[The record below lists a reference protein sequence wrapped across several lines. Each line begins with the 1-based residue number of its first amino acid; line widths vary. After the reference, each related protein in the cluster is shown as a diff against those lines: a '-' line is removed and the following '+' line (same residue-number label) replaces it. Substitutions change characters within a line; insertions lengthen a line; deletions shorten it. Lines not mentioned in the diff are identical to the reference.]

1 MKRFLAL
8 AAFLALT
15 ASFVLLRDRAV
26 GQTPAAAP
34 PDPHQVMLK
43 TYCVGCHNGR
53 LKTGGLVLE
62 GLSTERVSSDAAT
75 WEKVLKKLR
84 GRLMPPP
91 GLPQPQQ
98 KDIDSFTA
106 YMENALDTQVKGP
119 KAGFVPIQRLNRT
132 EYAASVKAL
141 IGVDVNEKDI
151 LPQDIQVEGFDNIA
165 EALRTSPAFLD
176 QYMTAARHLAKA
188 GVGNM
193 APPISS
199 WTFQIEGNQDPALPF
214 PAGMRG
220 GIKFTHSVPADG
232 DYRFSFFDLDIGLYN
247 RQMQN
252 SETLVLLV
260 DGKPVFKGDLGGEH
274 DLWLA
279 NVKGTDG
286 WQQILDR
293 FQKIPVKLLAGEHE
307 IMAGFI
313 QRSRVESDDNVGGG
327 AGGFGGGPGGP
338 VPIASFRRGI
348 DILEIKGPYNPTG
361 ITKSKTRPM
370 IFVCEPR
377 ASAQGQGSVVRG
389 DDKAELP
396 CAKQIAQNLAHRA
409 YGRPVTEAD
418 MTYLMRFYNEGRL
431 ENQPFDSG
439 VEELVAGVL
448 TSPDFLYRS
457 IRGSK
462 TAGPKT
468 AEFALTDLE
477 LAKRLSFFLWNTPP
491 DAELLKLAETNSLT
505 KPGAVNAQVKRMLA
519 DPKASSLVS
528 GFAMKWLN
536 LNTLD
541 SVVPDAK
548 IFQGFNTTL
557 RRDFEQEAELF
568 LSSILLDNRSVLDL
582 LTSDQTFMNNRLA
595 RHYGVQNGP
604 TTSAFKPVTLT
615 DPARFGLLG
624 KAAVL
629 MRTSYG
635 DRTSPVLRGAW
646 VLDKLIG
653 TPPTPPPPTVV
664 ANLDQKPGEAPK
676 TVRARL
682 EQHRDNAT
690 CKMCHGVI
698 DPTGLALENF
708 DAIGRFRK
716 TDAQANNA
724 PIDASTVMANGTKI
738 DGPVQLREEL
748 ASHPESFVESLT
760 EKLMMYSV
768 NRQLE
773 YFDMPQVRK
782 IVRDA
787 KKDNYT
793 FASLISGVVNSDA
806 FRKQGLPGKT
816 VPKPTIQ
823 AKAEPVAEKLPAA
836 SSMKAAAARSGPD
849 RIESKPESK

>member
-1 MKRFLAL
+1 MKRFLCLSAL
-8 AAFLALT
+8 GALI
-15 ASFVLLRDRAV
+15 ASFALLRDRAV
-26 GQTPAAAP
+26 GQTPAAAA
-34 PDPHQVMLK
+34 PDPHQAQNGAMLK
-43 TYCVGCHNGR
+43 TYCVGCHNAR

-62 GLSTERVSSDAAT
+62 GLNTQQVASDAAT

-91 GLPQPQQ
+91 GLPQPPQ
-98 KDIDSFTA
+98 KDIDSFAA
-106 YMENALDTQVKGP
+106 YMENALDTQEKATQAKGP
-119 KAGFVPIQRLNRT
+119 TAGYVPIQRLNRT

-141 IGVDVNEKDI
+141 IGVDVDEKDI
-151 LPQDIQVEGFDNIA
+151 LPQDIQIEGFDNIA
-165 EALRTSPAFLD
+165 EGLRTSPAFLD
-176 QYMTAARHLAKA
+176 QYLTAARHLAKA

-199 WTFQIEGNQDPALPF
+199 WTFQTEGNQDPALPF

-220 GIKFTHSVPADG
+220 GVKFKHSVPADG

-252 SETLVLLV
+252 TTTLVLLV
-260 DGKPVFKGDLGGEH
+260 DGKPIFKGDLGGEH

-313 QRSRVESDDNVGGG
+313 QRSRIESDDNVGGG
-327 AGGFGGGPGGP
+327 AGGFGGGPGGA
-338 VPIASFRRGI
+338 VPMAGFRRGI

-361 ITKSKTRPM
+361 ITSSKTRPM
-370 IFVCEPR
+370 IFVCDPKK
-377 ASAQGQGSVVRG
+377 SAQG
-389 DDKAELP
+389 ELP
-396 CAKQIAQNLAHRA
+396 CARQIAQNLAHRA
-409 YGRPVTEAD
+409 FGRPVTEAD
-418 MTYLMRFYNEGRL
+418 MAYLMRFYNEGRL
-431 ENQPFDSG
+431 DNQPFDSG
-439 VEELVAGVL
+439 VEEIVAGVL
-448 TSPDFLYRS
+448 ASPDFLYRS
-457 IRGSK
+457 IRG
-462 TAGPKT
+462 PKT
-468 AEFALTDLE
+468 TVRTSEFALTDLE
-477 LAKRLSFFLWNTPP
+477 LARRLSFFLWNTPP
-491 DAELLKLAETNSLT
+491 DAELLKLAESNGLT
-505 KPGAVNAQVKRMLA
+505 KPGVVNAQVKRMLA

-528 GFAMKWLN
+528 GFALKWLN

-541 SVVPDAK
+541 SVQPDAK
-548 IFQGFNTTL
+548 IFQGFNATL
-557 RRDFEQEAELF
+557 RLDFLEESELF
-568 LSSILLDNRSVLDL
+568 LSSILLENKSVLDL

-595 RHYGVQNGP
+595 RHYEMANGP
-604 TTSAFKPVTLT
+604 STSAFKPVTLT
-615 DPARFGLLG
+615 DPNRFGLLG

-716 TDAQANNA
+716 TDAQANNTA
-724 PIDASTVMANGTKI
+724 IDASTVMANGTKI
-738 DGPVQLREEL
+738 NGPVELRQEL
-748 ASHPESFVESLT
+748 ASHPDAFVESLT

-768 NRQLE
+768 NRRLE

-782 IVRDA
+782 IARDA

-793 FASLISGVVNSDA
+793 FASLVMGIANSDA
-806 FRKQGLPGKT
+806 FRKQGLPVVRTSPKAT
-816 VPKPTIQ
+816 VQASAPKPPASVT
-823 AKAEPVAEKLPAA
+823 AAVARG
-836 SSMKAAAARSGPD
+836 SN
-849 RIESKPESK
+849 

>member
-1 MKRFLAL
+1 
-8 AAFLALT
+8 
-15 ASFVLLRDRAV
+15 
-26 GQTPAAAP
+26 
-34 PDPHQVMLK
+34 MLN
-43 TYCVGCHNGR
+43 TYCVGCHNAR

-62 GLSTERVSSDAAT
+62 GLSTQQVAADAAV

-91 GLPQPQQ
+91 GLPQPSQ

-106 YMENALDTQVKGP
+106 WMESALDTQVKGP
-119 KAGFVPIQRLNRT
+119 KAGYVAIQRLNRT

-141 IGVDVNEKDI
+141 IGVDVDEKEI
-151 LPQDIQVEGFDNIA
+151 LPQDIQIEGFDNIA
-165 EALRTSPAFLD
+165 EGLRTSPAFLD
-176 QYMTAARHLAKA
+176 QYLTAARHLAKA

-193 APPISS
+193 TPPIASV
-199 WTFQIEGNQDPALPF
+199 TFQTEGNQDPALPF

-220 GIKFTHSVPADG
+220 GVKFTHSVPADG
-232 DYRFSFFDLDIGLYN
+232 EYRFSFFDLDIGLYN

-252 SETLVLLV
+252 RTTLVLLI

-313 QRSRVESDDNVGGG
+313 QRSHVESDDNVGAGGGVGG
-327 AGGFGGGPGGP
+327 A
-338 VPIASFRRGI
+338 VPIAGFRRGI

-361 ITKSKTRPM
+361 ITNSQTRPM
-370 IFVCEPR
+370 IFVCDPK
-377 ASAQGQGSVVRG
+377 AIG
-389 DDKAELP
+389 DLP
-396 CAKQIAQNLAHRA
+396 CARQIARNLAHRA
-409 YGRPVTEAD
+409 YSRPVTEAD
-418 MTYLMRFYNEGRL
+418 MAYLMRFYNEGRL
-431 ENQPFDSG
+431 ENQPFDRG
-439 VEELVAGVL
+439 VEEIVAGVL
-448 TSPDFLYRS
+448 TSPDFLYRA
-457 IRGSK
+457 IR
-462 TAGPKT
+462 GPKT
-468 AEFALTDLE
+468 VDKTSEFALTDLE
-477 LAKRLSFFLWNTPP
+477 LARRLSFFLWNTPP
-491 DAELLKLAETNSLT
+491 DAELLKLAESNGLT
-505 KPGAVNAQVKRMLA
+505 KPGVVDAQVKRMLA

-541 SVVPDAK
+541 SVQPDAK
-548 IFQGFNTTL
+548 IFQGFNATL
-557 RRDFEQEAELF
+557 RGDFLKESELF
-568 LSSILLDNRSVLDL
+568 LSSILLEDKSVLDL

-595 RHYGVQNGP
+595 RHYGIENGP
-604 TTSAFKPVTLT
+604 STSAFKPVTLT
-615 DPARFGLLG
+615 DPNRFGLLG

-646 VLDKLIG
+646 VLDKVIG

-682 EQHRDNAT
+682 ELHRDNPT

-708 DAIGRFRK
+708 DAIGRFRR
-716 TDAQANNA
+716 TDAQANNTA
-724 PIDASTVMANGTKI
+724 IDTSTVMANGTKI
-738 DGPVQLREEL
+738 NGPVELRQEL
-748 ASHPESFVESLT
+748 ASHPEAFVESLT
-760 EKLMMYSV
+760 EKMLMYAV
-768 NRQLE
+768 NRRLE

-782 IVRDA
+782 IARDA

-793 FASLISGVVNSDA
+793 FASLVLGIVNADA
-806 FRKQGLPGKT
+806 FREQGPAGKA
-816 VPKPTIQ
+816 P
-823 AKAEPVAEKLPAA
+823 AKAAPISQETSDKLPVA
-836 SSMKAAAARSGPD
+836 SSIKAAEARSASASAPSGT
-849 RIESKPESK
+849 K

>member
-1 MKRFLAL
+1 
-8 AAFLALT
+8 
-15 ASFVLLRDRAV
+15 
-26 GQTPAAAP
+26 
-34 PDPHQVMLK
+34 MLN
-43 TYCVGCHNGR
+43 TYCVGCHSAR

-62 GLSTERVSSDAAT
+62 GLNTQQVAGDAVV
-75 WEKVLKKLR
+75 WEKVLRKLR

-91 GLPQPQQ
+91 GLPQPPQ
-98 KDIDSFTA
+98 KDIDSFTDS
-106 YMENALDTQVKGP
+106 MESALDTQAKGP
-119 KAGFVPIQRLNRT
+119 KAGYVSIQRLNRT

-141 IGVDVNEKDI
+141 IGVDVDEKEI

-176 QYMTAARHLAKA
+176 QYLAAARHLAKA

-199 WTFQIEGNQDPALPF
+199 TTFQTEGNQDPALPF
-214 PAGMRG
+214 PAGLRG

-232 DYRFSFFDLDIGLYN
+232 EYRFSFFDLDIGLYN

-252 SETLVLLV
+252 SETLVLLI

-327 AGGFGGGPGGP
+327 GGPGFNAGGA
-338 VPIASFRRGI
+338 VPIAGFRRGI
-348 DILEIKGPYNPTG
+348 DIMEIKGPYNPTG
-361 ITKSKTRPM
+361 ITNSRTRPM
-370 IFVCEPR
+370 IFICDP
-377 ASAQGQGSVVRG
+377 
-389 DDKAELP
+389 KATGELP
-396 CAKQIAQNLAHRA
+396 CARQIAQNLAHRA
-409 YGRPVTEAD
+409 YSRPVTEAD
-418 MTYLMRFYNEGRL
+418 MAYLMRFYNEGRL
-431 ENQPFDSG
+431 DNQSFDSG
-439 VEELVAGVL
+439 VEEIVAGVL
-448 TSPDFLYRS
+448 SSPDFLYRAIQGQIS
-457 IRGSK
+457 R
-462 TAGPKT
+462 GPKT
-468 AEFALTDLE
+468 AVKTSEFALTDLE
-477 LAKRLSFFLWNTPP
+477 LARRLSFFLWDTPP
-491 DAELLKLAETNSLT
+491 DAELLKLAESNGLT
-505 KPGAVNAQVKRMLA
+505 KPGVISAQVKRMLA

-536 LNTLD
+536 LNSLD
-541 SVVPDAK
+541 SVQPDAK
-548 IFQGFNTTL
+548 IFQGFNATL
-557 RRDFEQEAELF
+557 RDDFLKESELF
-568 LSSILLDNRSVLDL
+568 VSSILLEDKSVLDL

-595 RHYGVQNGP
+595 RHYGIQNGP
-604 TTSAFKPVTLT
+604 STSAFKEVTLT
-615 DPARFGLLG
+615 DPNRFGLLG

-664 ANLDQKPGEAPK
+664 ANLDPKPGEAPK

-682 EQHRDNAT
+682 EMHRDNPT

-708 DAIGRFRK
+708 DAIGRFRQ

-724 PIDASTVMANGTKI
+724 PIDASTVMPNGAKI
-738 DGPVQLREEL
+738 NGPVELRQEL
-748 ASHPESFVESLT
+748 ASHPEAFVEALSERL
-760 EKLMMYSV
+760 LMYAV
-768 NRQLE
+768 NRRLE

-782 IVRDA
+782 IAHDA

-793 FASLISGVVNSDA
+793 FASLVSGIVNTDA

-816 VPKPTIQ
+816 AP
-823 AKAEPVAEKLPAA
+823 KLPAQSEA
-836 SSMKAAAARSGPD
+836 SVKAARS
-849 RIESKPESK
+849 ESN